1 MKTIKKYGVNLYLRI
16 VGIATSFVS
25 ILLIWVLVT
34 GWEIDEPG
42 EQLWVICLQIFFLVS
57 SIILVLSIYR
67 EYVIITETGIRVS
80 KIFRKEVFVPFDSI
94 QEVRAFM
101 TTGVVTIKTDSIKI
115 SINNS
120 CMKIDKL
127 LQEILDKTGREKFF
141 FGN

>member
-42 EQLWVICLQIFFLVS
+42 EQLWVICLHIFFLVS